1 MIRSA
6 FEGSNNVNCYT
17 ETLAWRIQT
26 LFKLQSR
33 TIPSPTSLWEQWLI
47 ATWTILTSKWA
58 ANRERGLILFSFHK
72 VQPPHKSSE

>member
-6 FEGSNNVNCYT
+6 FEGSNNVNRYT

-58 ANRERGLILFSFHK
+58 ANRERA
-72 VQPPHKSSE
+72 